1 MSLPH
6 ALLTS
11 LLERPS
17 SGLELANRFDKSIGF
32 FWNASH
38 QQIYRELARLE
49 QSKWVVS
56 SPVEDG
62 RGRKRIYRVLPAG
75 KRALQRWIEEVS
87 DPRPLRDEMM
97 VRLRAEAVVGPTKLG
112 RELERR
118 VALHHQKLATYR
130 AIEARDFTGKTASR
144 SEQLQHL
151 VLRTG
156 ILHETM
162 YIEVTLAAL
171 AILEGEPHRARR
183 GRPGHSL
190 RAASRR

>member
-17 SGLELANRFDKSIGF
+17 SGLELARRFDRSIGF
-32 FWNASH
+32 FWSATH

-49 QSKWVVS
+49 AAGWVAS
-56 SPVEDG
+56 SPVVDG
-62 RGRKRIYRVLPAG
+62 RGRKRLYKVLAKG
-75 KRALQRWIEEVS
+75 KQELRRWVEAAE

-97 VRLRAEAVVGPTKLG
+97 VRLRAEAAIGPTRLG
-112 RELERR
+112 RDLERR
-118 VALHHQKLATYR
+118 AALHRAKLATYR
-130 AIEARDFTGKTASR
+130 AIEARDFVGKKLSTR
-144 SEQLQHL
+144 GQQLQHL

-162 YIEVTLAAL
+162 YLEITLGAL
-171 AILEGEPHRARR
+171 AILDRD
-183 GRPGHSL
+183 
-190 RAASRR
+190 